1 MAYVIA
7 VCGSGGK
14 TTLVKNLAK
23 KYANE
28 NKKVCITT
36 TTHMWYDDDVKKC
49 FTLGANI
56 KVAGEKAIK
65 PGKINYIANLNIEK
79 ELITPLESNDYRSI
93 CDKFDYVI
101 VEADGSRSMPL
112 KIPKQDKEPVIPHDV
127 NEIIIVVGMESVGRE
142 IGAVCHRFDEF
153 YGNDNYLDENNIR
166 PETIVSEE
174 LIDGFVEHYYYEPL
188 KKQHSEAKITVYKN
202 YFNNN
207 VNHVVAKINKIAIV
221 LLAAG
226 FSKRFGSNKLMIDE
240 KEYISD
246 KNINKLKHSY
256 KLYELM
262 IDKLIDAKNI
272 IINNFKNNKD
282 YRDLQ
287 VDIIVVSQYEEILN
301 DKNYNDKVI
310 MLNNTKA
317 VLGMSESIKLAIN
330 YYRDSINNDELD
342 AMVFVNAD
350 MPYLP
355 ASELAS
361 FVYNSILN
369 KNSISAMCS
378 DEVKNPAYFEKE
390 YFDEI
395 LKINGDKGPRELLE
409 KYFKY
414 LYRYY
419 ISEKYLI
426 DIDEN
431 GK

>member
-1 MAYVIA
+1 
-7 VCGSGGK
+7 
-14 TTLVKNLAK
+14 
-23 KYANE
+23 
-28 NKKVCITT
+28 
-36 TTHMWYDDDVKKC
+36 
-49 FTLGANI
+49 
-56 KVAGEKAIK
+56 
-65 PGKINYIANLNIEK
+65 
-79 ELITPLESNDYRSI
+79 
-93 CDKFDYVI
+93 
-101 VEADGSRSMPL
+101 
-112 KIPKQDKEPVIPHDV
+112 
-127 NEIIIVVGMESVGRE
+127 
-142 IGAVCHRFDEF
+142 
-153 YGNDNYLDENNIR
+153 
-166 PETIVSEE
+166 
-174 LIDGFVEHYYYEPL
+174 
-188 KKQHSEAKITVYKN
+188 
-202 YFNNN
+202 
-207 VNHVVAKINKIAIV
+207 
-221 LLAAG
+221 
-226 FSKRFGSNKLMIDE
+226 
-240 KEYISD
+240 
-246 KNINKLKHSY
+246 
-256 KLYELM
+256 
-262 IDKLIDAKNI
+262 
-272 IINNFKNNKD
+272 
-282 YRDLQ
+282 
-287 VDIIVVSQYEEILN
+287 
-301 DKNYNDKVI
+301 